1 MAKCMGLIVQR
12 THVSDCSTG
21 KKSSLIQEMS
31 FCLVWGI
38 RSMRPVHFALIMA
51 PRSSKASSQLMAGSC
66 GEISENII
74 MCQCQRSD
82 FLCAV
87 RGMEV
92 YSHCKSPA
100 HTLYS
105 RYRRS
110 LLQCM
115 HRRYRSVLSCALDHI
130 LLLIYYVEDAPAPSS
145 IHSFQTHITDGKI
158 YVTADPANTTKEKK
172 SRPPKLLTSGS
183 EVGGAGVVIVG
194 GGSGAFHA
202 TESLRGVSLAH
213 WHPLA
218 GPNETLTCTSMDSR
232 RQSQFSPRK
241 RMRP

>member
-1 MAKCMGLIVQR
+1 MRLPRTLSCVDVRVLISWAQSVAWR
-12 THVSDCSTG
+12 YILTANHPLT
-21 KKSSLIQEMS
+21 
-31 FCLVWGI
+31 
-38 RSMRPVHFALIMA
+38 
-51 PRSSKASSQLMAGSC
+51 
-66 GEISENII
+66 
-74 MCQCQRSD
+74 
-82 FLCAV
+82 LC
-87 RGMEV
+87 
-92 YSHCKSPA
+92 
-100 HTLYS
+100 S

-115 HRRYRSVLSCALDHI
+115 HGRYRSVLSCALDHI
-130 LLLIYYVEDAPAPSS
+130 LLLIFYEEDAPAPAS

-172 SRPPKLLTSGS
+172 SRPPKLLSSGS

-202 TESLRGVSLAH
+202 TESLREVSVAR
-213 WHPLA
+213 WYPLA
-218 GPNETLTCTSMDSR
+218 GPNENLTCTSMGSR